1 MIAIVDYGMGNIASV
16 RNALQLLGADPLIT
30 LKTEDFAAATHIILP
45 GVGSFQGGMAEL
57 HRRGI
62 ARILAR
68 EVLENKKPFLGICLG
83 MQLLG
88 SRGEEGG
95 DTEGLGYIPGR
106 VRRLR
111 VDEARYRLPH
121 IGWNTVTRKD
131 VPLFRGVIS
140 EDFYFVHSY
149 VLVPESARDVTGTCE
164 YGEKFA
170 ASVQR
175 NNIFGVQFHPEKS
188 QRGGL
193 ALLKNFIA
201 C

>member
-16 RNALQLLGADPLIT
+16 RNALRSLGADPLIT
-30 LKTEDFAAATHIILP
+30 SKAADFAAATHIILP
-45 GVGSFQGGMAEL
+45 GVGSFADGMAEL

-62 ARILAR
+62 AHILAR

-106 VRRLR
+106 VRRFR
-111 VDEARYRLPH
+111 VDETRYRLPH
-121 IGWNTVTRKD
+121 IGWDTVARKD
-131 VPLFRGVIS
+131 VPLFSGVIS

-149 VLVPESARDVTGTCE
+149 VLVPESASDVIGTCE
-164 YGEKFA
+164 YGETFA
-170 ASVQR
+170 AAVRR

-188 QRGGL
+188 QRGGF
-193 ALLKNFIA
+193 AILKNFIA